1 MQRFL
6 RLVLV
11 LMLSIWVMGWQAQAV
26 GGIIKVET
34 KTTVKITGDLL
45 EIIITAK
52 NNGTSPAHNV
62 QINLTVLGENLKAP
76 VEPIIKPGDAK
87 TATFKKTIG
96 GIKQGRYPLT
106 VRIDFYDANQY
117 PFSAVS
123 GMTFHYKED
132 VNADL
137 ITLGKNLAMEKKGL
151 ITYDIKNL
159 GDQPK
164 NIRVNLVLPK
174 ELFVQEATTDIIVD
188 ARSEK
193 TLTFP
198 ISNFSALEGA
208 EYPVFSYFEFDVED
222 THYTN
227 VVRTQVNIVKKE
239 NLFRKLRW
247 LWIVLTIVLSGV
259 FIAMVI
265 KSRKKTNKS
274 K

>member
-6 RLVLV
+6 KLILVFFF
-11 LMLSIWVMGWQAQAV
+11 SIWIMGWNTQAV
-26 GGIIKVET
+26 GGVIKVET

-45 EIIITAK
+45 EVIITAK

-62 QINLTVLGENLKAP
+62 QTNLAVLGETLKAP
-76 VEPIIKPGDAK
+76 VESIIKPGDSK
-87 TATFKKTIG
+87 TASFKKTIG
-96 GIKQGRYPLT
+96 GIKKGRYPLT

-132 VNADL
+132 ANTDL
-137 ITLGKNLAMEKKGL
+137 ITLGKDLTMEKKGM

-159 GDQPK
+159 GAEPK
-164 NIRVNLVLPK
+164 NVKMNLVLPK
-174 ELFVQEATTDIIVD
+174 ELSVKEVTTDIIVD

-208 EYPVFSYFEFDVED
+208 TYPVFSYFEYDVED
-222 THYTN
+222 THYTQ
-227 VVRTQVNIVKKE
+227 VVRSQVNIVKKE
-239 NLFRKLRW
+239 NLFRRFRY
-247 LWIVLTIVLSGV
+247 LWIALTIVLIGA

-265 KSRKKTNKS
+265 KSRKNI
-274 K
+274 